1 MLGRIWLFREQS
13 LRPSGYKH
21 RCPMSDV
28 NCLLEQLTHDAIA
41 AARDGQW
48 DRVIGLYD
56 RRMTQLHLNPIAPG
70 LTQALVK
77 WDQWLIARVRDAQAA
92 IQQNLLEIQDQ
103 RRKLEILKRQWGGS
117 STAQSRHLLTI

>member
-1 MLGRIWLFREQS
+1 
-13 LRPSGYKH
+13 
-21 RCPMSDV
+21 
-28 NCLLEQLTHDAIA
+28 
-41 AARDGQW
+41 
-48 DRVIGLYD
+48 
-56 RRMTQLHLNPIAPG
+56 
-70 LTQALVK
+70 VK